1 MVPAFLYGTER
12 AGLEFGSEVDWYV
25 FYSSISRV
33 DAAASGRSARRGR
46 PVVGGKIISTSVLQS
61 YVCDGPLDQVW
72 MMISVVACGDCVG
85 SLQLQSFNNAR

>member
-1 MVPAFLYGTER
+1 MVLAFLYGIER

-25 FYSSISRV
+25 FYSISRV
-33 DAAASGRSARRGR
+33 DVAASGRSAPRGR

-61 YVCDGPLDQVW
+61 YVSDGPLDQVW

-85 SLQLQSFNNAR
+85 SLQLQNFNSAR